1 MAHRISSFLLFALV
15 AAVGVVALATWYR
28 QNSPV
33 EIPVAATPVA
43 TAPFREPSAVG
54 MVQVTDS
61 AAVSSQA
68 AIVTVERLIADT
80 TSADAAKRAAAIAAL
95 AEAPRA
101 EAVPPLRRILTSGEP
116 TVDRSLALRALRDVA
131 LNQGDADGKVRE
143 AVRHAIY
150 HGDDFTK
157 TDEVQDV
164 LDMIEESELS
174 ASQR

>member
-1 MAHRISSFLLFALV
+1 MAHRISSFLLIALV
-15 AAVGVVALATWYR
+15 AAVGAVALATWYR

-33 EIPVAATPVA
+33 QTPVAGTPVA
-43 TAPFREPSAVG
+43 TAPSREPSGVG
-54 MVQVTDS
+54 MVQVADS

-68 AIVTVERLIADT
+68 ATVTVERLIADT

-95 AEAPRA
+95 AEAPRE
-101 EAVPPLRRILTSGEP
+101 EAVPALRRILTSGEP
-116 TVDRSLALRALRDVA
+116 EVDRSLALRALRDVA
-131 LNQGDADGKVRE
+131 LNQGDADGKVRD

-157 TDEVQDV
+157 TAEVQDV
-164 LDMIEESELS
+164 LDVIEESELS

>member
-1 MAHRISSFLLFALV
+1 MAHRISSFLLFGLV
-15 AAVGVVALATWYR
+15 AAVGAVALATWYR
-28 QNSPV
+28 ENAPV
-33 EIPVAATPVA
+33 QIAVAEAPVA
-43 TAPFREPSAVG
+43 TAPSRDTSAVG

-61 AAVSSQA
+61 AAVSSPA
-68 AIVTVERLIADT
+68 AEVNVERLIADT

-95 AEAPRA
+95 GEAPRA
-101 EAVPPLRRILTSGEP
+101 QAVPALRRILVSGEP
-116 TVDRSLALRALRDVA
+116 EVDRSLALRTLRDVA
-131 LNQGDADGKVRE
+131 LNQGDADGAVRD

-164 LDMIEESELS
+164 LDVIEESELS